1 MKEMTLKEKL
11 NQPLPIMKQK
21 EYQVLY
27 ELMLKNHKLKTQN
40 QVQEEIKKPQANI
53 L

>member
-1 MKEMTLKEKL
+1 MIEMTLKEKM

-21 EYQVLY
+21 EYRVLY
-27 ELMLKNHKLKTQN
+27 ELMLKNHMLKNQD

>member
-11 NQPLPIMKQK
+11 NQPLPIMQQK
-21 EYQVLY
+21 EYKALY
-27 ELMLKNHKLKTQN
+27 EQMLKNHMLKTQN
-40 QVQEEIKKPQANI
+40 QGQEELKKPQANI